1 MDEIEDWIDKLL
13 DHDDAEMISLP
24 AGEFK
29 QILDYAY
36 KIVKLFKK
44 LRLLDWQLHHSP
56 KGRKAGLLWEAWYET
71 LWELDNSLQG
81 VCENDSFPI
90 YLMTLRN
97 EFGNLMSG
105 VPARLLRLDGAAGGV
120 NQHSH
125 QRISWQLQ
133 AAALLRL
140 FMERD
145 RKGSQ
150 IKAAE
155 KIANALYA
163 GGMKPPGR
171 ADKSYEPRTVKQWL
185 RKAEREQTGEIAC
198 WYEEALSMM
207 RLLSSPPNSP
217 EKLLINLTAQ
227 IKSEIFLPNA
237 IEAKRRAIRQKR
249 ARG

>member
-13 DHDDAEMISLP
+13 DHDDAEMISVS
-24 AGEFK
+24 AGK
-29 QILDYAY
+29 LKNILAYAY
-36 KIVKLFKK
+36 KIVKLLKK

-56 KGRKAGLLWEAWYET
+56 NGRKAGLLWEAWYET

-81 VCENDSFPI
+81 VCENDSFPV

-105 VPARLLRLDGAAGGV
+105 VSARLLRLDGAAGGV
-120 NQHSH
+120 NQHSQ

-145 RKGSQ
+145 GKGSQ
-150 IKAAE
+150 TKAAE
-155 KIANALYA
+155 KIANALDA
-163 GGMKPPGR
+163 GGIRPAGR
-171 ADKSYEPRTVKQWL
+171 TNKSYEPRTVKAWL
-185 RKAEREQTGEIAC
+185 RKAQREQTGEIAG
-198 WYEEALSMM
+198 WYEEALSTM
-207 RLLSSPPNSP
+207 RLRSSPPNSL
-217 EKLLINLTAQ
+217 EKLLTKLTAQ
-227 IKSEIFLPNA
+227 MKSEIFLPNV
-237 IEAKRRAIRQKR
+237 IGAKRRAIRQKR

>member
-13 DHDDAEMISLP
+13 DHDDAEMISVS
-24 AGEFK
+24 AGK
-29 QILDYAY
+29 LKNILAYAY
-36 KIVKLFKK
+36 KIVKLLKK

-56 KGRKAGLLWEAWYET
+56 NGRKAGLLWEAWYET

-105 VPARLLRLDGAAGGV
+105 VSARLLRLDGAAGGV
-120 NQHSH
+120 NQHSQ

-145 RKGSQ
+145 GKGSQ
-150 IKAAE
+150 TKAAE
-155 KIANALYA
+155 KIANALDA
-163 GGMKPPGR
+163 GGMKPAGR
-171 ADKSYEPRTVKQWL
+171 ANKSYEPRTVKHGCGKRKGSKQGKL
-185 RKAEREQTGEIAC
+185 RAGMK
-198 WYEEALSMM
+198 
-207 RLLSSPPNSP
+207 
-217 EKLLINLTAQ
+217 
-227 IKSEIFLPNA
+227 
-237 IEAKRRAIRQKR
+237 KRFQR
-249 ARG
+249 